1 MSEEKRLRVVP
12 VTITDARAHVAR
24 WHSHLGPPVGGLLAS
39 AVAEGDRIVCVAILG
54 RPVSR
59 VLQAQGCAEVT
70 RVASDGTVP
79 HAASM
84 ALGAIRKAALA
95 LGWRRLVSSTL
106 LGEAGTSYRAA
117 GWHPVALGDGG
128 EWAREDRP
136 RDASAQ
142 PGGKVRWETGPDAL
156 PLDSAAD
163 AALREAV
170 GRVAFAPRPEPELPL
185 FDSPR

>member
-24 WHSHLGPPVGGLLAS
+24 WHSHLAAPVGGLLAA
-39 AVAEGDRIVCVAILG
+39 AVAEGDRVACVAILG

-70 RVASDGTVP
+70 RVASDGTAP

-106 LGEAGTSYRAA
+106 IGEAGTSYRAA
-117 GWHPVALGDGG
+117 GWHPLPSVTAASGHERIARAARRTSRAAKFGG
-128 EWAREDRP
+128 R
-136 RDASAQ
+136 Q
-142 PGGKVRWETGPDAL
+142 GPT
-156 PLDSAAD
+156 PCRSTWQ
-163 AALREAV
+163 
-170 GRVAFAPRPEPELPL
+170 
-185 FDSPR
+185 